1 MIVIRARS
9 GPEITTHRQRR
20 PSAAEEGR
28 LRAGNHRG
36 PPPLPWES
44 VGMDARGAGGIAA
57 GMDQRGV
64 EEQRTAWV
72 RVRGER

>member
-1 MIVIRARS
+1 M
-9 GPEITTHRQRR
+9 
-20 PSAAEEGR
+20 
-28 LRAGNHRG
+28 RAGNHRG